1 MKKVTQLNHYE
12 LLDLEPT
19 ASKEEIQQSFSKL
32 RRTYENDSLALYSI
46 LSEEE
51 RVFMAER
58 LEEAY
63 KTLIDKEKRTKYDS
77 SIGVNAHNP
86 KKDTKIVKFV
96 SSKSEKNQAETEE
109 ISEDESAPDPLDQD
123 FLKKFREKKG
133 ISLIDISDSTNIRIH
148 FLEALENGK
157 YGELPG
163 RAYAIGFLKE
173 FAKYLGIDF
182 EIAKK
187 NMDKW
192 AKW

>member
-19 ASKEEIQQSFSKL
+19 ASKEEIQQSFAKL
-32 RRTYENDSLALYSI
+32 RKTYETDSLAVYSI

-51 RVFMAER
+51 REYMAER

-63 KTLIDKEKRTKYDS
+63 KTLIDKEKRIKYDN
-77 SIGVNAHNP
+77 SIGINTGSP

-96 SSKSEKNQAETEE
+96 SSKSEKNQAKTEE
-109 ISEDESAPDPLDQD
+109 IHEDALDPLDQD
-123 FLKKFREKKG
+123 FLKKLREKKG
-133 ISLIDISDSTNIRIH
+133 ISLIDISESTNIRTH

-157 YGELPG
+157 YDELPG
-163 RAYAIGFLKE
+163 KAYAVGFLKE